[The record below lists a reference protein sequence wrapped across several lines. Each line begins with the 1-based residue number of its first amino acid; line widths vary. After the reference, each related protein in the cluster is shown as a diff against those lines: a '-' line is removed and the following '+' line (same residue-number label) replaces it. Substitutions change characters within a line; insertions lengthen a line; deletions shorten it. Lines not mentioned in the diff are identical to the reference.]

1 MAEKI
6 RYYYK
11 LKDVNFDLYVYQY
24 TSNNA
29 MYTTDVKGAKRY
41 NGMTKE
47 EQPDLSTHEI
57 YKETEITEYKHE
69 KVDGLDD

>member
-6 RYYYK
+6 HYYYK
-11 LKDVNFDLYVYQY
+11 LKGTELYVYQF
-24 TSNNA
+24 NA
-29 MYTTDVKGAKRY
+29 HSALYTTDVQKAKRY
-41 NGMTKE
+41 NGTTKE